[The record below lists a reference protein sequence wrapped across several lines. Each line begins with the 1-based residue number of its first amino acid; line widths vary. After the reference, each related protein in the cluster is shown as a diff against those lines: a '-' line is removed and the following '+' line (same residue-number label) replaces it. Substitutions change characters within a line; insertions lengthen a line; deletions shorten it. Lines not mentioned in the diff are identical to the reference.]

1 MAELALLANVSA
13 RVTERRVSD
22 SDELA
27 SLRKGGAGDDPHGGG
42 LAGTIGSDET
52 EDLTVFHLEGY
63 VRERFER
70 AEAFL

>member
-1 MAELALLANVSA
+1 MAELALSANSSA
-13 RVTERRVSD
+13 RVAGRVSD

-27 SLRKGGAGDDPHGGG
+27 SLRKGGAEDDPHGGG
-42 LAGTIGSDET
+42 FPGSMGSYET
-52 EDLTVFHLEGY
+52 EEFTGFHLEGY